1 MKRHFKVFLFIAIL
15 SLIVIFSNT
24 ISREII
30 EFYNESVSGAS
41 VPPPAQIY
49 YQMVSR

>member
-1 MKRHFKVFLFIAIL
+1 MKRHFKIFLFIAIL

-30 EFYNESVSGAS
+30 ETYNVCLSGIS
-41 VPPPAQIY
+41 IPPPAQIY
-49 YQMVSR
+49 YQLASR